1 MSVTRQLFKLF
12 ETNIF
17 VHQIHTEAIR
27 KSKNLVILSSRVCS
41 EKDIC
46 EMKNNIL
53 SNTEIDIKIG
63 NEQTYNQYNLN
74 NFKQIN
80 MEYNSDKPMPFK
92 RPSAENKL
100 KFLKIDMLRIAM
112 LRKIIKNNKH
122 IDVLNKSIT
131 ENRVI
136 ING

>member
-1 MSVTRQLFKLF
+1 
-12 ETNIF
+12 
-17 VHQIHTEAIR
+17 
-27 KSKNLVILSSRVCS
+27 
-41 EKDIC
+41 
-46 EMKNNIL
+46 
-53 SNTEIDIKIG
+53 
-63 NEQTYNQYNLN
+63 
-74 NFKQIN
+74 
-80 MEYNSDKPMPFK
+80 MEYNSEKPMTFK

-122 IDVLNKSIT
+122 IDVLNKSIS